1 MAEPTIHF
9 YEHKDLVTALVKDKG
24 IHEGLWALTVQF
36 GLGALNV
43 NQAGDTEEINPAA
56 IVPLLKLG
64 IRSTDTTNGLTVD
77 AAVVNPVVGQTKAKK
92 KAGSKTVKA

>member
-36 GLGALNV
+36 GLGALNI
-43 NQAGDTEEINPAA
+43 NQAGDTEDINPAA
-56 IVPLLKLG
+56 IVPLLQVG
-64 IRSTDTTNGLTVD
+64 IRSTNTMNGLTVD
-77 AAVVNPVVGQTKAKK
+77 AAVVNPIGGQIKTKK
-92 KAGSKTVKA
+92 KAGSKRG